1 MSRLVGILPA
11 DVNAMLVDADRDGL
25 VRIVGHGRRRVG
37 LSATG
42 RARVERLLSEEIDL
56 LGVRDELS
64 DAYRGFEPV
73 NRQVLAVCTSWQVV
87 TIGST
92 VVPNDHTDADHDAEV
107 LRRFEDLHLRA
118 AGVARRLGELS
129 PRLSGYDGRLT
140 MAHERISMG
149 DTRWLTR
156 PTVDS
161 YHSIW
166 FELHENLLATLGR
179 ERSDE
184 PDN

>member
-1 MSRLVGILPA
+1 MGIPVR
-11 DVNAMLVDADRDGL
+11 DVTVMLAGADRDGL
-25 VRIVGHGRRRVG
+25 VRIDRHGPRRVG

-42 RARVERLLSEEIDL
+42 RARVERLLSEEIDR
-56 LGVRDELS
+56 LGVREELS

-73 NRQVLAVCTSWQVV
+73 NRQVLAVCTSWQVI

-92 VVPNDHTDADHDAEV
+92 VVPNDHTDADHDAAV
-107 LRRFEDLHLRA
+107 LRRFEDVHLRA
-118 AGVARRLGELS
+118 VAVARRLGELS